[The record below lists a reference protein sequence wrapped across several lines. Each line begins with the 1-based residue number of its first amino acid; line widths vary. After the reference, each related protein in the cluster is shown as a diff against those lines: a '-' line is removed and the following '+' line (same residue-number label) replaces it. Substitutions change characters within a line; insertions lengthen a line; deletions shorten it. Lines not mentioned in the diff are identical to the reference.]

1 MCFGRKFTANFSP
14 NLNGVAIQWVHQW
27 KYLGV
32 VLKAGPRFGCSVTDR
47 VKSFYRSL
55 NSILRIEG
63 KSDELVML
71 RLIES
76 HCIPILTYAIEIVHV
91 ADRDEKRSLRVAYN
105 AIFRRL
111 FGYRMYES
119 VTGLQ
124 HALKRHTWE
133 VLVMARST
141 GFMNRARQCNFDSLV
156 RAFC

>member
-1 MCFGRKFTANFSP
+1 MA
-14 NLNGVAIQWVHQW
+14 
-27 KYLGV
+27 LGG
-32 VLKAGPRFGCSVTDR
+32 ATRGCSVTDR

-63 KSDELVML
+63 RSDELVML
-71 RLIES
+71 RLVEA
-76 HCIPILTYAIEIVHV
+76 HCAPILTYAIEIVHV

-111 FGYRMYES
+111 FGYRMFES

-124 HALKRHTWE
+124 HALGRHTWE
-133 VLVMARST
+133 ELVNHRSNS
-141 GFMNRARQCNFDSLV
+141 FMKRLRLCNLDSLV

>member
-1 MCFGRKFTANFSP
+1 M
-14 NLNGVAIQWVHQW
+14 
-27 KYLGV
+27 
-32 VLKAGPRFGCSVTDR
+32 LKAGPRFGCSVTDR

-133 VLVMARST
+133 ELVMARST
-141 GFMNRARQCNFDSLV
+141 SFMNRVRRCNFDSLV
-156 RAFC
+156 RALC